1 MQDCSEGSSVEKIVL
16 FGDYDVIPGLMFKD
30 LVKEQASVENFELA
44 DVSGNDTLAVMCSS
58 GTTGLPKG
66 VMLTHINF
74 LTLSQHMKYYV
85 DTSTESNNI
94 EIKNFLALIPWFH
107 AYGFITT
114 FGVLSFHLEIVF
126 LTRFED
132 KLFLETIQNY
142 KVNMMTLVPP
152 LAVFLAKHPLVLKY
166 NLKCVNE
173 VWCGAAP
180 LSAEIQNAVSQR
192 LGINFI
198 RQGYGLT
205 EVTMACCVD
214 LSTKRRLG
222 SCGTPAPGMKIKV
235 IDIETGKRKGVGE
248 EGELW
253 IKSPLRMKGYMGDPA
268 ASEALLDQEGYVRTG
283 DIGHYDNEGAF
294 YIVDRLKELIK
305 YNGFQVAP
313 AELEALLLQHPGVAE
328 AGVVGAPHES
338 AGELPTAFVVRQ
350 PGAAA
355 VTEREL
361 QDHVA
366 SKDAQILG
374 INGAC
379 RGIELTNTT
388 INRDIVTFTMR
399 DTKTKT
405 AKSFVIRDEIM
416 NIFKNNRNNI
426 ILATNTIITAKS
438 HEGVHHFSSAS
449 HQQHQPLYTDPQP
462 GSRDPPVYIEHCSPD
477 KIKIDSQTK
486 SSSTRSLPFAHYLY
500 YITIIL
506 SLSTTTVHC
515 SQIGDWQQ
523 SALGGSNS
531 QPLLPSQREGRA
543 SEQSTS
549 DTASSQPESISN
561 IQQTNIRGAG
571 GLRTV
576 TISNS
581 PNMTNV
587 NFPNGPDRTVTISNS
602 PNMSNV
608 KLQYNDEP
616 GGTITVTITNCPNM
630 SNVRFI
636 VNAGAGSAI
645 TATLTNCA
653 DMSDVAFVFNTPG
666 GITTATISN
675 CPDMSNVQ
683 FIFNGGPGGTITV
696 TISNRPNMSNGIYYY
711 VNGIYT

>member
-1 MQDCSEGSSVEKIVL
+1 MAVSIHNNIVYGPEERQIPAHLSYPQFLFDQLKKGGDKVALICGETGNSVSYKDILQQSVNLAVSLQKLGLKKGEVVALCSENRFEFPVAALAAMYCGAVLSTLNVTYSPGEITHILKITKPKIIFTSPITAHNMQDCSEGSSVEKIVL

-142 KVNMMTLVPP
+142 
-152 LAVFLAKHPLVLKY
+152 
-166 NLKCVNE
+166 
-173 VWCGAAP
+173 
-180 LSAEIQNAVSQR
+180 
-192 LGINFI
+192 
-198 RQGYGLT
+198 
-205 EVTMACCVD
+205 
-214 LSTKRRLG
+214 
-222 SCGTPAPGMKIKV
+222 
-235 IDIETGKRKGVGE
+235 
-248 EGELW
+248 
-253 IKSPLRMKGYMGDPA
+253 
-268 ASEALLDQEGYVRTG
+268 
-283 DIGHYDNEGAF
+283 
-294 YIVDRLKELIK
+294 
-305 YNGFQVAP
+305 
-313 AELEALLLQHPGVAE
+313 
-328 AGVVGAPHES
+328 
-338 AGELPTAFVVRQ
+338 
-350 PGAAA
+350 
-355 VTEREL
+355 
-361 QDHVA
+361 
-366 SKDAQILG
+366 KDAQILG